1 LGIDIK
7 LIINMDKI
15 IFKFLDMELDGIEE
29 VEGNY
34 VDIVLKHSGEE
45 HGIIGIEKMGKIVI
59 KVYVFYPLVKKIMS
73 LFSMELSD
81 ALEVIGRYVGNRYNL
96 RVIHT
101 QLINKPVLKLLGID
115 TI

>member
-1 LGIDIK
+1 M
-7 LIINMDKI
+7 NMNKI

-34 VDIVLKHSGEE
+34 ADIILKHPGKE
-45 HGIIGIEKMGKIVI
+45 HGTIGIEKMSNGGV

-81 ALEVIGRYVGNRYNL
+81 AFEVIGRYVGNRYNL
-96 RVIHT
+96 
-101 QLINKPVLKLLGID
+101 K
-115 TI
+115 